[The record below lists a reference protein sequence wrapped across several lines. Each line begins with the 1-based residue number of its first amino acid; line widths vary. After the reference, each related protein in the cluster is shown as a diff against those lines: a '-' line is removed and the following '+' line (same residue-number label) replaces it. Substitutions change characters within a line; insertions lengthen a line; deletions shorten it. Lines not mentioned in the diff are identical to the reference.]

1 MDPIT
6 FAGLFIGLGAIVGS
20 MVLEGGNPATLVTH
34 PAPIILVIG
43 GSLGATMVGYT
54 LRDMAGIAKVTLK
67 AFMPGEQPERGDAI
81 DQMVQFADRARR
93 DGLLA
98 LEDDA
103 KGIEDPFLQKGVQ
116 MAIDGTDPETVRDV
130 LETDIAMLR
139 ERHKVGAQFYGHLGG
154 FAPTIGI
161 IGTVLGLVHALENL
175 DDPSSIGPLI
185 GAAFI
190 ATLWGVM
197 TANCVFLPISNKL
210 KRVSSEEVAYKEL
223 VLEGILSIQA
233 GANPRTVA
241 EKLKSYLPP
250 SERDDVGEVRRSA

>member
-1 MDPIT
+1 MDLATLLGI
-6 FAGLFIGLGAIVGS
+6 LLGLGAIVGS
-20 MVLEGGNPATLVTH
+20 MVMEGGNPATLVTH
-34 PAPIILVIG
+34 PSPIILVVG
-43 GSLGATMVGYT
+43 GSIGATIVGYT
-54 LRDMAGIAKVTLK
+54 IKDLTGIAKVTLK
-67 AFMPGEQPERGDAI
+67 AFLPGEEHDQGAAI

-103 KGIEDPFLQKGVQ
+103 KNIDDAFLQKGVQ
-116 MAIDGTDPETVRDV
+116 MAIDGTDPETVREV
-130 LETDIAMLR
+130 LETEIATLR
-139 ERHKVGAQFYGHLGG
+139 ERHKVGAQFFQHLGG
-154 FAPTIGI
+154 FAPTVGI

-197 TANCVFLPISNKL
+197 TANMLYLPIANKL
-210 KRVSSEEVAYKEL
+210 KRVSAEEVAYKEL

-241 EKLKSYLPP
+241 EKLKSFLPP
-250 SERDDVGEVRRSA
+250 KEREDVGEVKKSA

>member
-6 FAGLFIGLGAIVGS
+6 LVGLVLGLGAIMLS
-20 MVLEGGNPATLVTH
+20 MVMEGGNPSVLVTH
-34 PAPIILVIG
+34 PAPIILVLG
-43 GSLGATMVGYT
+43 GSIGATMVGYT
-54 LRDMAGIAKVTLK
+54 LKDMAGIAKVTLK
-67 AFMPGEQPERGDAI
+67 AFLPGPPHDRGGAI

-98 LEDDA
+98 LEEDA
-103 KGIEDPFLQKGVQ
+103 KNIDDDFLQKGVQ
-116 MAIDGTDPETVRDV
+116 MAIDGTDPETVREV
-130 LETDIAMLR
+130 LETEIATLR
-139 ERHKVGAQFYGHLGG
+139 ERHKTGAAFYTHLGG

-161 IGTVLGLVHALENL
+161 IGTVLGLIHALENL

-185 GAAFI
+185 GAAFL

-197 TANCVFLPISNKL
+197 SANCIFLPIANKL
-210 KRVSSEEVAYKEL
+210 KRVSAEEIAYKEL

-250 SERDDVGEVRRSA
+250 SEREDVGEVKRSA